1 MPIPHIT
8 VSPNK
13 LIQSPQTVILPYVQ
27 QILTNTFRNC
37 GMGPVQGNIST
48 ADVLLQAKNST
59 FKVPDR
65 P

>member
-13 LIQSPQTVILPYVQ
+13 LIQSPQTFILPYVQ

-37 GMGPVQGNIST
+37 GMGPVEGNIST
-48 ADVLLQAKNST
+48 ADVLQAKNSML
-59 FKVPDR
+59 KVPDH